1 MATTTASPPPPS
13 SILDPSFD
21 VDKLSY
27 EIFSILESKFLFGYD
42 DPKLFLPSLPPTP
55 TYSPSPLTTPRN
67 RPSPGKVCILSIDGG
82 GRAADGLLAG
92 AALARL
98 ESSLRTRSGDP
109 SVRISDFFDVLAGSG
124 AGGVLACMLSAR
136 SPHGRP
142 LFSAEEALQ
151 FLIKNLKKTW
161 SKKRKGLIFRN
172 SSGRVKSFKKLFG
185 EMTLKDT
192 VRPVLVPC
200 YDLTTGSAF
209 LFSRADAIENE
220 GYDFKVR
227 EVCEATCCDGID
239 GGIEAK
245 SVDGKRRVVAVGGGV
260 TMGNPTA
267 AAITHVLNNKKEF
280 PLAGGVDDLLVVSIG
295 SSDAGCPKAAGE
307 ASEGEIVRIAA
318 EGVADMVDQ
327 AVAMAFGRSRASNYI
342 RIQASGPSLAK
353 SKMANSSF
361 SDIKKVVG
369 EAEDMLS
376 QRNIE
381 SVLFRGKKLADQTNA
396 EKLEWFAHELM
407 KEHDRRK
414 ASPLPTV
421 LVKQQPTTPRQPMT
435 PTTPTTATTSAAT
448 TPARTAANT
457 PVRTAATTP
466 ARTAASSPSYSNLV
480 GQMLTTIL

>member
-1 MATTTASPPPPS
+1 MATTAASPPPPS

-42 DPKLFLPSLPPTP
+42 DPKLFLSSLPQTP
-55 TYSPSPLTTPRN
+55 IHSPSPLTTPRC
-67 RPSPGKVCILSIDGG
+67 RPAPGKVCILSIDGG

-98 ESSLRTRSGDP
+98 ESSLRTRSADP
-109 SVRISDFFDVLAGSG
+109 SARIADFFDVLAGSG

-192 VRPVLVPC
+192 TRPVLVPC
-200 YDLTTGSAF
+200 YDLASGAAF
-209 LFSRADAIENE
+209 LFSRADAIENG

-227 EVCEATCCDGID
+227 EVCEATCCDGVE
-239 GGIEAK
+239 GGVEVK
-245 SVDGKRRVVAVGGGV
+245 SVDGKRKVVAVGGGV
-260 TMGNPTA
+260 AMGNPTA

-295 SSDAGCPKAAGE
+295 SGDAGCAKATGE

-327 AVAMAFGRSRASNYI
+327 AVAMAFGQSRTSNYI

-353 SKMANSSF
+353 SKVANSSF
-361 SDIKKVVG
+361 NDVKKVVC

-414 ASPLPTV
+414 TSPLPTV
-421 LVKQQPTTPRQPMT
+421 FVKQQPTTPRQPIT
-435 PTTPTTATTSAAT
+435 PTTPTTATTTAAT
-448 TPARTAANT
+448 TPA
-457 PVRTAATTP
+457 RTAATTP

-480 GQMLTTIL
+480 SQMLTTIL

>member
-1 MATTTASPPPPS
+1 M
-13 SILDPSFD
+13 
-21 VDKLSY
+21 
-27 EIFSILESKFLFGYD
+27 
-42 DPKLFLPSLPPTP
+42 
-55 TYSPSPLTTPRN
+55 
-67 RPSPGKVCILSIDGG
+67 CILSIDGG

-109 SVRISDFFDVLAGSG
+109 SARISDFFDVLAGSG

-200 YDLTTGSAF
+200 YDLTTGSPF

-260 TMGNPTA
+260 AMGNPTA

-318 EGVADMVDQ
+318 EGVADMVSACVYWLILLVSIFCFLIFRFLVVYRCSPLLVMNYLKTFFILQFGFWHLVSACLDIEFSK
-327 AVAMAFGRSRASNYI
+327 VIKHVPDRKFLAFLF
-342 RIQASGPSLAK
+342 P
-353 SKMANSSF
+353 
-361 SDIKKVVG
+361 
-369 EAEDMLS
+369 
-376 QRNIE
+376 
-381 SVLFRGKKLADQTNA
+381 VLFSFLLLTFLGLFTKLATIDQ
-396 EKLEWFAHELM
+396 E
-407 KEHDRRK
+407 
-414 ASPLPTV
+414 
-421 LVKQQPTTPRQPMT
+421 
-435 PTTPTTATTSAAT
+435 
-448 TPARTAANT
+448 
-457 PVRTAATTP
+457 
-466 ARTAASSPSYSNLV
+466 
-480 GQMLTTIL
+480 